1 MRNAI
6 FLALILVLFMPAPAH
21 AYLDAGTIGM
31 VFQVILGGIV
41 GFIVWVKFHWQ
52 GVKNFLISQYKRQNQ
67 IK

>member
-6 FLALILVLFMPAPAH
+6 FLALALVLFMPAPAH
-21 AYLDAGTIGM
+21 AYIDANSIGM
-31 VFQVILGGIV
+31 VLQVILGGIV

-52 GVKNFLISQYKRQNQ
+52 GVKNFLIFQYKRQKQ